1 MNILQRIKDG
11 ANRAT
16 EKAQGAVE
24 VGKLNGQIAEV
35 EKEMELHYVEMG
47 RAFYEGYRA
56 EDLTLAEREMIK
68 HSKACDALQKEIDE
82 IRGRIAELKNE
93 KLCICGRTVELDANF
108 CPACGRNLNEE
119 QTAKKRSE
127 SRAASSAA
135 AFQTDDYAETKIYKE
150 PVHQDED
157 YEDYKEERLYDRE
170 EAGASAERNYEYD
183 YSTDPNWEEPEQEDA
198 YSDERERRQSEE
210 LERERERQLELDRR
224 IRYWKENNDGSPE
237 KAPVE
242 SQRDLVKCQ
251 ICRADL
257 PKGSKWCPRCG
268 AEQI

>member
-24 VGKLNGQIAEV
+24 IGKLNGQIDEV
-35 EKEMELHYVEMG
+35 EKEMELHFMEMG
-47 RAFYEGYRA
+47 RAFYEGYKA
-56 EDLTLAEREMIK
+56 EDLTRAEREMIK
-68 HSKACDALQKEIDE
+68 HSKACDSLQEEIDD
-82 IRGRIAELKNE
+82 IRQRIAELKNE
-93 KLCICGRTVELDANF
+93 KLCKCGRTVELDANF
-108 CPACGRNLNEE
+108 CPACGRNLKEE
-119 QTAKKRSE
+119 AKPDKRSE
-127 SRAASSAA
+127 SRAAAA
-135 AFQTDDYAETKIYKE
+135 AAVFESEDYGETKIYKE
-150 PVHQDED
+150 PAPRDED
-157 YEDYKEERLYDRE
+157 FEDYDDVRAYDRE

-183 YSTDPNWEEPEQEDA
+183 YAPDKGWDEPEEDEVYA
-198 YSDERERRQSEE
+198 DERELRQAEE

-224 IRYWKENNDGSPE
+224 IRYWKENNDGVAE
-237 KAPVE
+237 KPAVE
-242 SQRDLVKCQ
+242 TPRDTVKCQ